1 MSAPLRVAFVDF
13 WPGFAPAD
21 FTVRFAEFGAAA
33 GSDGFEVVADARAAD
48 LVVASCFPDGRRTT
62 RPRDPRTA
70 AGACGV
76 RLFWTGENVRPDF
89 STCDFALSFCRDL
102 VDPRHLR
109 VPNYV
114 GLHRVHGIATDLYDP
129 PADPAALLR
138 GKTRFCAY
146 VQKHRVARREEF
158 VRALARRKHVD
169 CAGPSLNNM
178 PFPAARGAKYALY
191 RESKFAIAFENEA
204 AVGYTS
210 EKLPDA
216 LLGGCVPV
224 YWGDPT
230 VAFDFHPGCFL
241 DRRNFAGDS
250 ALIDRILELDRD
262 DAAYLALLSEPRRP
276 ARPLRDGTDPATLHR
291 FFSEVVA
298 AARAASGSG
307 TAAAPLAPLSP
318 TGSA

>member
-1 MSAPLRVAFVDF
+1 VSAPLRVAFVDF

-21 FTVRFAEFGAAA
+21 FTVRFAEFGEAA
-33 GSDGFEVVADARAAD
+33 GAGGCEVVADARAAD
-48 LVVASCFPDGRRTT
+48 LVVASCFPDGQRTT
-62 RPRDPRTA
+62 RPRDPRTT
-70 AGACGV
+70 AGARGV

-114 GLHRVHGIATDLYDP
+114 GLHRVHGLAADLYAP
-129 PADPAALLR
+129 PADPTALLR

-146 VQKHRVARREEF
+146 VQKNRVAMREEF
-158 VRALARRKHVD
+158 VRALSRRRRVD

-178 PFPAARGAKYALY
+178 PFPAERGAKYSLY

-204 AVGYTS
+204 AAGYTS

-230 VAFDFHPGCFL
+230 VARDFHPGCFL
-241 DRRNFAGDS
+241 DRRDFASD
-250 ALIDRILELDRD
+250 AELIERILALDRD
-262 DAAYLALLSEPRRP
+262 DAAYVALLSAPRRP
-276 ARPLRDGTDPATLHR
+276 ARPLRDGTDPSTLRR
-291 FFSEVVA
+291 FFAEVVA
-298 AARAASGSG
+298 AARAATGRG
-307 TAAAPLAPLSP
+307 TSAAPLAPLTP